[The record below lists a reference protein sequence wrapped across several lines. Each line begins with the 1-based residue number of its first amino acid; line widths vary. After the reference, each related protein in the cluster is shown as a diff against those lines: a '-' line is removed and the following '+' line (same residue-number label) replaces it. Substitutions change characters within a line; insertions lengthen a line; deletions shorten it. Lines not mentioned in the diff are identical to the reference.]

1 MSDYA
6 TELVLV
12 EAISQYRMRYF
23 IEVPFGKKDWALDTV
38 TMEEAVEF
46 SQKHLGETIISHR
59 VVSREEA
66 LTIIDEDNEF
76 GGDWSDDHKIETFV
90 TKIDMTTPWADY
102 E

>member
-23 IEVPFGKKDWALDTV
+23 IKVPLGNKDWALDTV
-38 TMEEAVEF
+38 TMEDAFEC

-59 VVSREEA
+59 VVSHEEA

-76 GGDWSDDHKIETFV
+76 GGDWSDVHKIETFV
-90 TKIDMTTPWADY
+90 TKIDMTTPWADD